1 MRVATPDRLRRSDR
15 DRCNRHAETTFF
27 LQTAG
32 DDVLDDLR
40 AACKGDGEAFT
51 GPPPTD
57 RNQEA
62 A

>member
-1 MRVATPDRLRRSDR
+1 LRSSDR

-40 AACKGDGEAFT
+40 AACKGDGEAFM